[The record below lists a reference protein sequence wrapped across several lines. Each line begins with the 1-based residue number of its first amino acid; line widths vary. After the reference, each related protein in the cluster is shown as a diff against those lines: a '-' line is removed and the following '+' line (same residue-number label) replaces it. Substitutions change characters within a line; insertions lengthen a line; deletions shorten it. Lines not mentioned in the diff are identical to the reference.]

1 MSLKLK
7 AAARHLAVA
16 AFWLIVWEVAARAIN
31 QVLLIPAPG
40 LVLKTLAG
48 LVVSSRFWLAV
59 AMTLLRILLG
69 FSAGVA
75 VGCLMALLTFHV
87 PVAAALFRPLQK
99 GIRAIPVAS
108 FIILALIWLPTNLLP
123 AFIAFLMVLPLIWSG
138 VEQGLREVDG
148 RLLDMAAVYK
158 LGFQK
163 TLRHIRLPAVA
174 PYFRTACVNA
184 LGLAWKSGIA
194 AEVICR
200 PKDSVG
206 RMLQDAKTYLET
218 PEVFAWTAVVILLS
232 LTLEKALTV
241 VMKKPRKRGEAS

>member
-1 MSLKLK
+1 M
-7 AAARHLAVA
+7 AVA

-48 LVVSSRFWLAV
+48 LVVTSRFWLAV

-148 RLLDMAAVYK
+148 RLLD
-158 LGFQK
+158 
-163 TLRHIRLPAVA
+163 RH
-174 PYFRTACVNA
+174 
-184 LGLAWKSGIA
+184 
-194 AEVICR
+194 
-200 PKDSVG
+200 SV
-206 RMLQDAKTYLET
+206 DD
-218 PEVFAWTAVVILLS
+218 V
-232 LTLEKALTV
+232 
-241 VMKKPRKRGEAS
+241 